1 MMAATPNDVRFAN
14 DVCLTAHWANI
25 ASLRNGVEQYHF
37 ERSEKHH
44 IAVGDAPFKTQG
56 NAATSLPK
64 LSPQFAAKPCNLP
77 DFMIYQS
84 QKGGGDMEKQTKNI
98 ITCEWIKKELRFY
111 NTADIK
117 SRLVL
122 CGIFTVIFLPIT
134 IALIYGILMS
144 FDNVLVKIVL
154 SIFMGGITSSP
165 IWLFFLLI
173 QNALCE
179 RKMLARGDFDIVTCD
194 VSYKSEEM
202 VHRHMEEYLYFSGFN
217 KKSVGHTTFQLT
229 SAGDTF
235 YIVHYKDKKD
245 IKLFYSTKMYE
256 LQ

>member
-1 MMAATPNDVRFAN
+1 
-14 DVCLTAHWANI
+14 
-25 ASLRNGVEQYHF
+25 
-37 ERSEKHH
+37 
-44 IAVGDAPFKTQG
+44 
-56 NAATSLPK
+56 
-64 LSPQFAAKPCNLP
+64 
-77 DFMIYQS
+77 
-84 QKGGGDMEKQTKNI
+84 MEKQTKNI

-117 SRLVL
+117 SRLAL

-134 IALIYGILMS
+134 IALIYGILVS

-173 QNALCE
+173 QNALRE

-194 VSYKSEEM
+194 VSYKSEEIDRRR
-202 VHRHMEEYLYFSGFN
+202 RHMEEYLYFSGFN